1 MCEIVD
7 QKSEQQD
14 PEKAW
19 QKVLEE
25 IPLNRKFFIRTEA
38 D

>member
-1 MCEIVD
+1 MCEILD

-25 IPLNRKFFIRTEA
+25 IPLNWKFFIRTEA